1 MTTGSGNVPFTQGSL
16 MAGLSG
22 ERTLYGGLLYAGN
35 YGNGQ
40 RGMTYGLSGGLLA
53 TGEGVVQTPDVSNGA
68 ILVRVPHQAG
78 VRIAGSDAT
87 TNSQG
92 LAVVS
97 SVVPYRENTVSLD
110 TNTLPAGM
118 AVPDAVTLWPTQ
130 GAIVAAD
137 FMPKAGSGQVR

>member
-1 MTTGSGNVPFTQGSL
+1 M
-16 MAGLSG
+16 
-22 ERTLYGGLLYAGN
+22 
-35 YGNGQ
+35 
-40 RGMTYGLSGGLLA
+40 
-53 TGEGVVQTPDVSNGA
+53 
-68 ILVRVPHQAG
+68 
-78 VRIAGSDAT
+78 
-87 TNSQG
+87 
-92 LAVVS
+92 VS

>member
-1 MTTGSGNVPFTQGSL
+1 M
-16 MAGLSG
+16 
-22 ERTLYGGLLYAGN
+22 
-35 YGNGQ
+35 
-40 RGMTYGLSGGLLA
+40 
-53 TGEGVVQTPDVSNGA
+53 
-68 ILVRVPHQAG
+68 AG